1 MRRTPRLILFTLA
14 AACWLAAGPGGATL
28 QAVLA
33 CRHHAL
39 HQSHPGHTGAP
50 KDGPC
55 FCGQM
60 TGSADLALSVA
71 VPAPLPASPAIALPG
86 QVPMYPPVFPLPPSP
101 SFSPTPPPPN
111 GLG

>member
-14 AACWLAAGPGGATL
+14 AACWLAAGPGSATL

-39 HQSHPGHTGAP
+39 HQSHPSHTGAP

-71 VPAPLPASPAIALPG
+71 VPAPLPASPAMAMPE
-86 QVPMYPPVFPLPPSP
+86 QVPMYPSVFPLPPSP
-101 SFSPTPPPPN
+101 SFSPAPPPPN

>member
-28 QAVLA
+28 QGVLA
-33 CRHHAL
+33 CRHHAT
-39 HQSHPGHTGAP
+39 HQSHPGHRGAP
-50 KDGPC
+50 ADGLC
-55 FCGQM
+55 FCGEM
-60 TGSADLALSVA
+60 TGSADLVLSVA
-71 VPAPLPASPAIALPG
+71 VPAPLPASPAIAMRE
-86 QVPMYPPVFPLPPSP
+86 QVGIDPSLFPLPRSP

>member
-1 MRRTPRLILFTLA
+1 MRRTPRLILFALA
-14 AACWLAAGPGGATL
+14 AACWLAAGPGGTTL

-39 HQSHPGHTGAP
+39 HQSHPGHGAP
-50 KDGPC
+50 TDGPC

-71 VPAPLPASPAIALPG
+71 VPAPLPASPAIAMP
-86 QVPMYPPVFPLPPSP
+86 QQIPVYPSLFSLPPSP

>member
-14 AACWLAAGPGGATL
+14 AACWLAAGPGSATL

-39 HQSHPGHTGAP
+39 HQPHPGHTGAP
-50 KDGPC
+50 KDAPC

-71 VPAPLPASPAIALPG
+71 VPAPLPASPAMAMPE
-86 QVPMYPPVFPLPPSP
+86 QVPMYPSVFPLPPSP